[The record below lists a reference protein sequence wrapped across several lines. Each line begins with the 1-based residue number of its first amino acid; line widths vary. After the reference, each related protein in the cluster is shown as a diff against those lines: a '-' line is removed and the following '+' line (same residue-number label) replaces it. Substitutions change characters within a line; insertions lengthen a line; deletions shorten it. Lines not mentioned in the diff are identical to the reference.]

1 MRILKVKKQN
11 KNKKEKLHTSFW
23 IPVDCNVGCGLIDSD
38 GEDFSAILNENNDG
52 AAEIDTNN
60 ANNNY

>member
-23 IPVDCNVGCGLIDSD
+23 ILVCNVGCGLIDSD

>member
-23 IPVDCNVGCGLIDSD
+23 ILVHCNADDDVDGNNDYD
-38 GEDFSAILNENNDG
+38 GESGGDV
-52 AAEIDTNN
+52 AA
-60 ANNNY
+60 